1 MLYTCRSSTSSTPGV
16 LDTDNDSGSATLCD
30 DEECEWA
37 VGSGKPE
44 TDSNAVASA
53 SSPPDTPDTD
63 DTGVDISAEVDID
76 EVPQIPREHQQ
87 PPHHAHPTPGVGSST
102 VTPAN
107 PLVVTVSL
115 TEQPVTR
122 RHPIDGLTAAT
133 EVARERVTLQ
143 PPTTTTVRPHH
154 ARTPPSEE
162 PNRGASDG
170 GQQQRAFLSTGL
182 NVALFLG
189 VCFAILIL
197 VAVLVYAVYKWRSGD
212 VSNSCKVE
220 VTHNE
225 QLQQQQYVYSPCP
238 VVQAPPPHA
247 ELYNNNNVQQVASRP
262 IEQCSKPNKRDVK
275 EWYV

>member
-1 MLYTCRSSTSSTPGV
+1 
-16 LDTDNDSGSATLCD
+16 LCD

-53 SSPPDTPDTD
+53 SSPPDTPDTG

-76 EVPQIPREHQQ
+76 EVPQTAREHQ
-87 PPHHAHPTPGVGSST
+87 PPDHAHPSPGVDRTT

-133 EVARERVTLQ
+133 ETPRERVTLQ

-154 ARTPPSEE
+154 VWTPPSEE

-212 VSNSCKVE
+212 VNSSCKTVE
-220 VTHNE
+220 VTHSE
-225 QLQQQQYVYSPCP
+225 QQQQQQYVYSPCP

-247 ELYNNNNVQQVASRP
+247 ELYNNNNVQQQVASRP
-262 IEQCSKPNKRDVK
+262 IEQCNKPNKRDVK